1 MKRVSSAVAAIAL
14 TAAVISP
21 QASAASIYEHIGYRG
36 AAQGGENVPR
46 LYAMNDKT
54 SSVRTYGK
62 TVYFFEDAHYGGMG
76 LGLWVNVSDLRSY
89 KVPLA
94 PLSSWNDRIS
104 SWYTK

>member
-1 MKRVSSAVAAIAL
+1 M
-14 TAAVISP
+14 
-21 QASAASIYEHIGYRG
+21 
-36 AAQGGENVPR
+36 
-46 LYAMNDKT
+46 
-54 SSVRTYGK
+54 
-62 TVYFFEDAHYGGMG
+62 YFFEDAHYGGMG